1 MENTVDNTFE
11 NNGEYMIIVANL
23 LKITEQNKHQIFEEI
38 YDILRN
44 NNYFDIIKI
53 IKNFN
58 GEIDGITISN
68 LLFLLK
74 DNYNNE
80 IIDNILNK
88 ITNINFNEYSYIL
101 YTVKNF
107 NDEIKLK
114 IFNELNKKINN
125 FNFIDIKNIKN
136 LFLSLKNIKLDIYF
150 LNKLKIFD
158 YIIENIEK
166 KQNELTPTIISS
178 IFNSLININYKNK
191 KVKKLLVLLSNNI
204 KENDKYK
211 MNNIIDIFEGISN
224 MYSTE
229 EEVRYVLKKLY
240 LILLNNTIYWNSC
253 KITKI
258 FSYLKNMSNYYEEV
272 DNIINILTNNIKDDF
287 YNIRDISY
295 SIQGLKSMFY
305 NHNIE
310 KLLMKFNNK
319 IINNYYID
327 NINFIANIFSG
338 LIGMNNSNEQVIIL
352 FNILYDKL
360 ETLKNKNISFL
371 DISTILYG
379 CQNMIND
386 NEIVN
391 NLLKLIT
398 EICNNDKMENLK
410 NNCIQL
416 LGKALYGLLNM
427 NFDEN
432 IKNLL
437 DAIFK
442 KINIVELFNDYINSE
457 YSTYT
462 ISQLYLFL
470 YKFEFLDIDILKK
483 INQIIF
489 NLEKYTK
496 LFKNSQ
502 FSSCFEKN
510 IFTILKDKYDIKNN
524 VIIDGF
530 ELDILIEINGIKIN
544 VEIDGPI
551 HNYPKK
557 QLFNKYKKEYLENK
571 NIIILSFNDD
581 NCLRDLENK
590 LITIINI
597 KIKLLNNVKKYYDK
611 NNFPS
616 IKKKILY
623 VYDN

>member
-58 GEIDGITISN
+58 GEIDDITISN

-623 VYDN
+623 FYDN